1 MGLAAELLLAIVLL
15 AAGALAL
22 PIAVYYTGSRLFG
35 PYEGGTGGMG
45 SFLLGVYDSLAA
57 LEPGAWLLVLS
68 PLVCVLLLRLAFRL
82 FRRPRAVADAAGEHP
97 DEV

>member
-1 MGLAAELLLAIVLL
+1 MGLAGELVLAIVLL

-22 PIAVYYTGSRLFG
+22 PIAVYHTGSRLFG

-68 PLVCVLLLRLAFRL
+68 PLVCVLLLRLALRL
-82 FRRPRAVADAAGEHP
+82 LRRRRPVAGATGEHP
-97 DEV
+97 DEM